1 MKAIVQDRYGPPE
14 VLRLAEVE
22 PPQVGDDDVL
32 VRVVAAGVDAGVWHM
47 VAGLPYL
54 VRAIGLGL
62 RAPKSRFRGTD
73 LAGVVEAVGA
83 CVTTVKPGDE
93 VYGSCD
99 PVAGGAFAELAR
111 VQAGRLAA
119 KPANLSFEQAA
130 AVPVSGVTA
139 LQALRDAGAL
149 QPGQTVLVTGA
160 GGGVGSFAVQ
170 IAKALGAAEVTGVC
184 GGAKVELV
192 RSLGADHVINYAD
205 EDITSGARQYD
216 LILDIAGRRP
226 LTLLRRALAPRG
238 TLAVIGGEGGDRW
251 LGGFDRQ
258 MVRAPALSLVS
269 DQRFRPVMVKVTSA
283 DLQALRLLIEAGKV
297 TPVVDRVL
305 PLAHAAEAVRY
316 AHAGL
321 AKGKVVLMVAQ
332 AGGRAATPAEAP

>member
-1 MKAIVQDRYGPPE
+1 MKAIVQDVYGSPE

-32 VRVVAAGVDAGVWHM
+32 VRVAAAGVDAGVWHM
-47 VAGLPYL
+47 TAGLPYL
-54 VRAIGLGL
+54 ARAMGLGW
-62 RAPKSRFRGTD
+62 RAPRTRIRGTD
-73 LAGVVEAVGA
+73 FAGRVEAVGA
-83 CVTTVKPGDE
+83 NVTTVNVGDE

-99 PVAGGAFAELAR
+99 PLTGGAFAELVR

-119 KPANLSFEQAA
+119 KPANLSFAQAA

-170 IAKALGAAEVTGVC
+170 IAKALGAGEVTGVC
-184 GGAKVELV
+184 GGAKVDLV

-205 EDITSGARQYD
+205 EDVTSGARQYD
-216 LILDIAGRRP
+216 LILDTAGRRP

-238 TLAVIGGEGGDRW
+238 TLAIVGGEGGDRW

-258 MVRAPALSLVS
+258 MLRAPALSLVS
-269 DQRFRPVMVKVTSA
+269 DQRFRSVMAKVTSA
-283 DLQALRLLIEAGKV
+283 DLQTLRMLIEAGTV
-297 TPVVDRVL
+297 APVVDRVL

-316 AHAGL
+316 THAGL
-321 AKGKVVLMVAQ
+321 AKGKVVLGVAE
-332 AGGRAATPAEAP
+332 T

>member
-1 MKAIVQDRYGPPE
+1 MKAIVQDAYGPPE
-14 VLRLAEVE
+14 VLRLTEVE
-22 PPQVGDDDVL
+22 PTQAGDDDVL
-32 VRVVAAGVDAGVWHM
+32 VRVVAAGVDAGVWHS

-54 VRAIGLGL
+54 ARAMGLGL
-62 RAPKSRFRGTD
+62 RTPTSRFCGTD

-83 CVTTVKPGDE
+83 NVTTVKVGGE

-99 PVAGGAFAELAR
+99 PLAGGAFAELAR
-111 VQAGRLAA
+111 VQPGHLAT

-130 AVPVSGVTA
+130 ACPVSGVTA

-170 IAKALGAAEVTGVC
+170 IARALGAAEVTGVC

-192 RSLGADHVINYAD
+192 RSLGVDQVINYAD
-205 EDITSGARQYD
+205 GDFTSGARQYD
-216 LILDIAGRRP
+216 LILDTAGRRP
-226 LTLLRRALAPRG
+226 LTLVRRVLTPQG
-238 TLAVIGGEGGDRW
+238 TLVIVGGEGGGRW

-269 DQRFRPVMVKVTSA
+269 DQRFRPVMAKVTSA
-283 DLQALRLLIEAGKV
+283 DLQALRVLIEAGKV

-316 AHAGL
+316 THAGL
-321 AKGKVVLMVAQ
+321 AKGKVVLSV
-332 AGGRAATPAEAP
+332 AEA